1 MMNLLSAI
9 NMARLLSSSRW
20 KTRRCTSVG
29 RWVRVEGHLMVN
41 NGGEIHLGEKVRV
54 RASNLP
60 VELAAMPGGVL
71 TIGDRT
77 YINSGASL
85 CAQESVQIGARCA
98 IGNQVLIMDTDF
110 HSIDDHTQPGVARP
124 VVIEDDVWLSAR
136 VIVLKGVTIGRGAVV
151 AAGAVVTKD
160 VPPHTLV
167 GGVPAKFIRALEPR
181 ATEPPHE
188 VKT

>member
-1 MMNLLSAI
+1 MTPIEALKLAQLF
-9 NMARLLSSSRW
+9 ASSRW
-20 KTRRCTSVG
+20 KTRHCTSVG
-29 RWVRVEGHLMVN
+29 PWGRVEGRLQVN
-41 NGGEIHLGEKVRV
+41 NGGEIHLGQKVRV
-54 RASNLP
+54 RATHLP

-77 YINSGASL
+77 YINSGASI
-85 CAQESVQIGARCA
+85 CAQESVTIGERCA
-98 IGNQVLIMDTDF
+98 IGNQVLVMDTDF
-110 HSIDDHTQPGVARP
+110 HAIEDHTQPGTACP

-167 GGVPAKFIRALEPR
+167 GGVPAKFIRSLEPR
-181 ATEPPHE
+181 SLEPRNE

>member
-1 MMNLLSAI
+1 MTPIAALKL
-9 NMARLLSSSRW
+9 ARLLASSRW

-41 NGGEIHLGEKVRV
+41 NGGEIHLGEKVRI
-54 RASNLP
+54 RASHLP
-60 VELAAMPGGVL
+60 VELGAMPGGVL
-71 TIGDRT
+71 EIGDRT

-85 CAQESVQIGARCA
+85 CAQESVKIGARCA
-98 IGNQVLIMDTDF
+98 IGNQVLVMDTDF
-110 HSIDDHTQPGVARP
+110 HSIEDHTLPGIARP
-124 VVIEDDVWLSAR
+124 VVIEDEVWLSAR

-160 VPPHTLV
+160 VPPYTLV
-167 GGVPAKFIRALEPR
+167 GGVPAKFIRTLEPR
-181 ATEPPHE
+181 VSEPALE